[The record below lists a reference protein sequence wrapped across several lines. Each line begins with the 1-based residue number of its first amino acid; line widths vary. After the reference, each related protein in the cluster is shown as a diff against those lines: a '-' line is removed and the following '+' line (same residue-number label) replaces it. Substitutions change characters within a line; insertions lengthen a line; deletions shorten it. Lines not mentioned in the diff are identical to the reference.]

1 MTLVQERAIAKLEAE
16 KDLTGAG
23 RVEKAIAGDTA
34 KALMEFCRQSV
45 DFATA
50 VYNGGSFE
58 ECCKGICKGVSGSI
72 SDFDIF
78 QRAVKHYLPNADIK
92 YRMEISVG
100 AAAEEAATG
109 NMIHIDF
116 DLESF
121 LE

>member
-1 MTLVQERAIAKLEAE
+1 MTLVQERAIEKLEVE

-23 RVEKAIAGDTA
+23 RVEMVIAGDTA
-34 KALMEFCRQSV
+34 KALIEFCRQSV

-58 ECCKGICKGVSGSI
+58 ECCKSICKGVSGGI
-72 SDFDIF
+72 SDFEIF

-100 AAAEEAATG
+100 AASAETTADKV
-109 NMIHIDF
+109 IHLDF
-116 DLESF
+116 NLESF